1 MPNYLEAT
9 IDRFED
15 DYEVVKLEDGQ
26 TIDWPVQN
34 LPEDLAEGDAIK
46 IYIGERREE
55 TEDMAEKAR
64 AILKELLK
72 K

>member
-15 DYEVVKLEDGQ
+15 DYAVVKLEDGQ